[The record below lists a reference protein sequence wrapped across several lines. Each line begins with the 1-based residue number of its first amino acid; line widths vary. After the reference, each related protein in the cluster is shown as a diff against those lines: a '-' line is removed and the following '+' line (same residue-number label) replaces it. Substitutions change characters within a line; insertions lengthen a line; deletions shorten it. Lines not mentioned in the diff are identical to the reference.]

1 MALTSHFAKPSN
13 PWPDIFMPSRWRTS
27 DIDTPS
33 TCRIGGLVES
43 RTTGWL
49 RRVIRT
55 LAITAV
61 FFTRTIRGVFTPD
74 PCVRT
79 VRSAGLLRRM
89 GVVGCLA
96 VRVQFPQVERR
107 MDGVIIAYVVERA
120 ALDAILEIDLGKCL
134 SRVRVQ

>member
-1 MALTSHFAKPSN
+1 
-13 PWPDIFMPSRWRTS
+13 
-27 DIDTPS
+27 
-33 TCRIGGLVES
+33 
-43 RTTGWL
+43 
-49 RRVIRT
+49 
-55 LAITAV
+55 
-61 FFTRTIRGVFTPD
+61 
-74 PCVRT
+74 
-79 VRSAGLLRRM
+79 M